1 MKIAFRADAS
11 LEMGTGHVM
20 RCLTLAKQLSL
31 SNHDSVFICRPHVGN
46 LIEFIRAAGFKVI
59 SLASPQINKPEDV
72 NHLAHGHWLGSTWQE
87 DAKQSIQCLNEE
99 LIDCLVVDHYALDIL
114 WEQAL
119 NSVTH
124 NVFVI
129 DDLADRNHQCFA
141 LLDQNYGRSKM
152 DYKNLLSEDCSVFIG
167 PKYALLRPEFSAL
180 RDESLKR
187 RDSFELKT
195 ILVNLGGVDQF
206 NHTASILIELNDFP
220 LPADIKIVVVLGA
233 TCPNIASVKAAAV
246 NSPFEVEV
254 KVGVSNMA
262 ELMLNSDLAIGAA
275 GSTTWERF
283 ALGLPSILVSIASNQ
298 DAALEALTANGH
310 IYSINLSHLGSGLK
324 TFFETGNTSN
334 KLKSLSNQCRKLCDA
349 NGVQTMAKEIEAI
362 SDW

>member
-1 MKIAFRADAS
+1 
-11 LEMGTGHVM
+11 
-20 RCLTLAKQLSL
+20 
-31 SNHDSVFICRPHVGN
+31 
-46 LIEFIRAAGFKVI
+46 
-59 SLASPQINKPEDV
+59 
-72 NHLAHGHWLGSTWQE
+72 
-87 DAKQSIQCLNEE
+87 
-99 LIDCLVVDHYALDIL
+99 
-114 WEQAL
+114 
-119 NSVTH
+119 
-124 NVFVI
+124 
-129 DDLADRNHQCFA
+129 
-141 LLDQNYGRSKM
+141 M